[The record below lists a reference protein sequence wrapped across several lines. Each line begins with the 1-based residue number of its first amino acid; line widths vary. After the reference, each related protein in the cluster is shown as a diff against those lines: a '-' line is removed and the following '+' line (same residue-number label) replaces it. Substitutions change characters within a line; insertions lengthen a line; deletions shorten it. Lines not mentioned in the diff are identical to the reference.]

1 MTSALY
7 AILAIL
13 LFGLLV
19 GIHEFGHFAA
29 AKACGVKVL
38 EFSLGM
44 GPALFQKQGKETLY
58 SLRIIPF
65 GGYCAMAGED
75 EASNDPRAF
84 TNKPA

>member
-44 GPALFQKQGKETLY
+44 GPALFQKTLLLTPY
-58 SLRIIPF
+58 SD
-65 GGYCAMAGED
+65 GV
-75 EASNDPRAF
+75 SNQNGINEEGMEKIR
-84 TNKPA
+84 